1 MSGPG
6 LIAADFADLAA
17 ACERLREVSR
27 LSAPLST
34 KQRPEISGWCALE
47 HVAHVALANELIVR
61 NLESLSTG
69 HGALLQAGGE
79 PVPGALE
86 MLAAG
91 VIPRG
96 RAQSPRMV
104 RPPSRIDPLLL
115 ADWLATGEQGF
126 ARFAREVASLA
137 QARGKIP
144 HQLLG
149 PLDAPQW
156 VRFARVHTRHHLAIV
171 EALLAP

>member
-1 MSGPG
+1 MSPARA
-6 LIAADFADLAA
+6 LAADFAELAA
-17 ACERLREVSR
+17 ALERLREIAG
-27 LSAPLST
+27 LSPALAEL
-34 KQRPEISGWCALE
+34 RREEVSGWSALE

-61 NLESLSTG
+61 NLESLASG
-69 HGALLQAGGE
+69 HGLLVQEGGE

-86 MLAAG
+86 ILASG

-104 RPPSRIDPLLL
+104 RPPARIDRTLL
-115 ADWLATGEQGF
+115 ADWLATGERGF
-126 ARFAREVASLA
+126 ARFARETDSLA
-137 QARGKIP
+137 AARGKVP

-156 VRFARVHTRHHLAIV
+156 VRFGAIHTRHHLAIAEQV
-171 EALLAP
+171 LPR